1 MNLHKAAVAQNA
13 GLLQHFAQNAG
24 HRGLAGSG
32 AAHKA
37 HMDAGRAH
45 AVLPGVHDLLHHGV
59 QLAAHVFQPI
69 QPGQHLGGGGRGLGG
84 HKAAHLVG
92 LNQRVGQAVAAVV
105 QQLAVNHL
113 VGHLA
118 QGVHAVKMAIALFG
132 QNALLQ
138 QAVGVLVQREAVLF
152 QKSPTDGHQL
162 LHGVGVQHHRPHKAQ
177 VRQVQQGSL
186 QHPLLHIGDVKGEDP
201 PVLLLHQLHQPAAER
216 GFAGVAHPL
225 ADVQT
230 DERLHAGGR
239 HGQRRLFQALLAPGV
254 GEGSLGEAVLGAAGL
269 EQLAGV

>member
-1 MNLHKAAVAQNA
+1 M
-13 GLLQHFAQNAG
+13 
-24 HRGLAGSG
+24 
-32 AAHKA
+32 
-37 HMDAGRAH
+37 
-45 AVLPGVHDLLHHGV
+45 
-59 QLAAHVFQPI
+59 
-69 QPGQHLGGGGRGLGG
+69 
-84 HKAAHLVG
+84 
-92 LNQRVGQAVAAVV
+92 AAVV
-105 QQLAVNHL
+105 QQLAVDHL

-118 QGVHAVKMAIALFG
+118 QGVHAVKMAVALFG

-152 QKSPTDGHQL
+152 QKSPADGHQL
-162 LHGVGVQHHRPHKAQ
+162 VHGVGVQHHRPHKAQ
-177 VRQVQQGSL
+177 IRQVQQGSL